1 MLLPSRCNVQRSLP
15 LWTRFN
21 LRAMPSSS
29 TMKLP
34 RDSPQSTAST
44 SLILFSFFFYDTHFS
59 LQDLEK
65 KRKHVLLNV
74 YLILFS
80 FQKKKKVGKN
90 RDIDQGRRRRRR
102 RFRSRRRYIGNL
114 NLIRRSI
121 GEGCINLRGATVH
134 KSSHLL
140 LRFSKY
146 AALLRL
152 VNGGGR
158 RCFKLDRDATHLTNW
173 WSRKSNRIY
182 GPAIIMGR
190 IGRDLTRVE
199 RIRWILTLVDI
210 KWRQF
215 LLLNYFVLLNCVRNF
230 WSPAFFFS

>member
-1 MLLPSRCNVQRSLP
+1 
-15 LWTRFN
+15 
-21 LRAMPSSS
+21 MPSSS
-29 TMKLP
+29 RMKLP

-65 KRKHVLLNV
+65 KKETRTFERVFNT
-74 YLILFS
+74 LFLP
-80 FQKKKKVGKN
+80 KKKKVGKN

-158 RCFKLDRDATHLTNW
+158 RCFKLDRDATHLTN
-173 WSRKSNRIY
+173 
-182 GPAIIMGR
+182 
-190 IGRDLTRVE
+190 
-199 RIRWILTLVDI
+199 
-210 KWRQF
+210 
-215 LLLNYFVLLNCVRNF
+215 
-230 WSPAFFFS
+230 